1 MGIIFLTTL
10 IFWGMLAGVIVL
22 DIQALGEKAAKE
34 NPDAIY
40 DLPDPGIWAALII
53 LVGPLSAPVYFYKT
67 RGAGKAV
74 LFTLLVAG
82 LFAGFLK
89 MMLMLLSPML

>member
-10 IFWGMLAGVIVL
+10 IFWGMLAGIIVL
-22 DIQALGEKAAKE
+22 DIQGLGEKAAKE

-40 DLPDPGIWAALII
+40 DLPDPGIWAAMII
-53 LVGPLSAPVYFYKT
+53 LVGPISTPVYFYKT
-67 RGAGKAV
+67 RGAAKAV
-74 LFTLLVAG
+74 FFTLLVAA

-89 MMLMLLSPML
+89 MMFMLIGPML